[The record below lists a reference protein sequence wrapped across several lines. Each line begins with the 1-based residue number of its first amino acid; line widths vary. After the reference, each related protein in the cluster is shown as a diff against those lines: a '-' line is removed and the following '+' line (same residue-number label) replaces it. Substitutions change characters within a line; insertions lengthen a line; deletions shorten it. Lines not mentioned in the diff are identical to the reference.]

1 MALLVGIVDH
11 LVVLCSNV
19 IFKLRSPSLIIPKIM
34 HYLSKGIE
42 FTKVGKVY
50 YLYQPGSSKKD
61 ENLYTLEGSAYEI
74 YHGIIHGED
83 KTNLVDRILNR
94 YSNVSRV
101 KAQNDLNN
109 FIDDLV
115 LNGILTRA

>member
-1 MALLVGIVDH
+1 
-11 LVVLCSNV
+11 
-19 IFKLRSPSLIIPKIM
+19 M